1 MSNTISR
8 RRLLQGAGIVA
19 GTAAI
24 AAPSVLRGQAA
35 IPRVT
40 SVTLQ
45 TGFTVILNEYMAA
58 KRFDL
63 KHGVNIDVIN
73 SYVSVTNYY
82 NDFTAGTFEV
92 GVGSWDTWAA
102 RFLAGVPLK
111 LISTLTDFDLL
122 NIVALQGGPA
132 SVADLRSK
140 TLAATLSSGAY
151 RIAKHTLATFH
162 KLEAGKDYSVQNTES
177 PAGAVAMVL
186 GGSAQAGLTWEPNVS
201 VGMEREPKLATIYNL
216 GQDFR
221 KNTGIELPY
230 FAVAL
235 RNEAEQRHPGVSAR
249 IAAAMTDCANGVA
262 ANVDEAVKLSAAKMK
277 VSEAAL
283 RNAFGSKR
291 LTFKP
296 MSMQDPKGREVV
308 LAAADYLAKNRVLE
322 KPVTPAFLG

>member
-1 MSNTISR
+1 MTDIISR
-8 RRLLQGAGIVA
+8 RRLLKGAGIVA
-19 GTAAI
+19 GTAIAKPAI
-24 AAPSVLRGQAA
+24 LRGQAA

-40 SVTLQ
+40 SVTLA

-82 NDFTAGTFEV
+82 NDFTAGTFEM

-111 LISTLTDFDLL
+111 LVSVLTSFDLL

-132 SVADLRSK
+132 AVADLRGK
-140 TLAATLSSGAY
+140 TLSATLSSGAY
-151 RIAKHTLATFH
+151 RITKHALSAFH
-162 KLEAGKDYSVQNTES
+162 KLEAEKDYRVQNTES

-201 VGMEREPKLATIYNL
+201 VGIEREPKLTTIYNL

-230 FAVAL
+230 FSVAL
-235 RNEAEQRHPGVSAR
+235 RNEAEKRHPGISAR
-249 IAAAMTDCANGVA
+249 IAAAMDDCVKGVT
-262 ANVDEAVKLSAAKMK
+262 ANVDEAVKLSATKMK

-283 RNAFGSKR
+283 RNAFASKR
-291 LTFKP
+291 LAFTP
-296 MSMQDPKGREVV
+296 MSMQDPKGREAI
-308 LAAADYLAKNRVLE
+308 LKAADYLAQAKVFD
-322 KPVTPAFLG
+322 KPLTPEFLG